1 MNILITGG
9 SGQLGRELL
18 QEVQI
23 SGIEVLAPSHQ
34 QMDITDIEQVK
45 KFINRHQPSCV
56 VNAAAYTQ
64 VDNAEIDESL
74 AFAVNKNGC
83 TNLAQVCAR
92 NQIPLIH
99 VSTDYVFDGQK
110 REPYL
115 ESDPISPVGI
125 YGRSKAAGETEIRSK
140 LKFHI
145 ILRTSWLYGVYGQNF
160 VKTMLKLAATKKNIR
175 VVSDQYGSPTS
186 AADLAK
192 VILTIAERW
201 HQKSAITWGTYHY
214 CGQGIVSWYEFAEAI
229 IQLSR
234 RYGTVKT
241 IRVVPITTA
250 DFPTKARRPAFS
262 ALDCNLIKKKFGI
275 SPKPWRKSLE
285 STIHRLMKTTAAGD
299 GILPENTHL

>member
-18 QEVQI
+18 QEVQRR
-23 SGIEVLAPSHQ
+23 GIEVLAPSQQ

-45 KFINRHQPSCV
+45 KFINRYQPSCV

-64 VDNAEIDESL
+64 VDNAEIDESVT
-74 AFAVNKNGC
+74 FAVNKNGC

-92 NQIPLIH
+92 NQIPLIQ

-110 REPYL
+110 KEPYL
-115 ESDPISPVGI
+115 ESDPISPIGI
-125 YGRSKAAGETEIRSK
+125 YGRSKAAGEIEIRSK
-140 LKFHI
+140 LKMHI

-192 VILTIAERW
+192 VILAIAERW

-214 CGQGIVSWYEFAEAI
+214 CGQGIVSYI
-229 IQLSR
+229 NDVIQQSNR
-234 RYGTVKT
+234 ER
-241 IRVVPITTA
+241 
-250 DFPTKARRPAFS
+250 
-262 ALDCNLIKKKFGI
+262 
-275 SPKPWRKSLE
+275 
-285 STIHRLMKTTAAGD
+285 
-299 GILPENTHL
+299 